1 MCWTIPFIGAIKLV
15 HRSGY
20 VSCAENGGS
29 NWGCRARGT
38 SLAMIITDAKNRI
51 IYPSPRLATVT
62 SGGWY
67 TLPGYTS
74 SSPELILTDFGNPKY
89 LITNEK
95 LRIWYGEDLKSG
107 TESDNHGSTCMDIYA
122 YFIFI

>member
-95 LRIWYGEDLKSG
+95 LRIWYGEDLKG
-107 TESDNHGSTCMDIYA
+107 YTESDNHGSTCMDIYA
-122 YFIFI
+122 YFIF

>member
-1 MCWTIPFIGAIKLV
+1 
-15 HRSGY
+15 
-20 VSCAENGGS
+20 
-29 NWGCRARGT
+29 
-38 SLAMIITDAKNRI
+38 MIITDAKDGI
-51 IYPSPRLATVT
+51 IYPSPRLVTVN

-74 SSPELILTDFGNPKY
+74 SSPMLILTDFGNPKY
-89 LITNEK
+89 LIRNEK
-95 LRIWYGEDLKSG
+95 LRIWYGEDLKGS

>member
-1 MCWTIPFIGAIKLV
+1 MKLV

-20 VSCAENGGS
+20 VSCSAAASSGS
-29 NWGCRARGT
+29 NWGCSGSSTA
-38 SLAMIITDAKNRI
+38 LAMIVTDARNRI
-51 IYPSPRLATVT
+51 IYPSPRLVTVN

-95 LRIWYGEDLKSG
+95 LRIWYGEDLKG
-107 TESDNHGSTCMDIYA
+107 YTESDNHGSTCMDIYA
-122 YFIFI
+122 YFIF